1 MEKEIEFKKLYFRS
15 FRQIEDFYNKMKI
28 GTIVKWENNVG
39 SKLGIYMGGN
49 IQFAVLEIAKDKSV
63 KECVDN
69 LLLNSDIK
77 VKFENIAA
85 VLLSTYVC
93 FSEYRQE
100 ELLLWCMKKK
110 LLLKSEKVKSSYCT
124 FRRRLMLPND
134 N

>member
-1 MEKEIEFKKLYFRS
+1 MAKDIEFKKLYFRS

-28 GTIVKWENNVG
+28 GTIVKWESITNT
-39 SKLGIYMGGN
+39 KIGIYMGDN
-49 IQFAVLEIAKDKSV
+49 IQFAVLKIAKDKSV

-93 FSEYRQE
+93 FSDYRQE

-110 LLLKSEKVKSSYCT
+110 LLLKSNK
-124 FRRRLMLPND
+124 
-134 N
+134 

>member
-28 GTIVKWENNVG
+28 GTIVKWENKVG
-39 SKLGIYMGGN
+39 SKIGIYMGGN
-49 IQFAVLEIAKDKSV
+49 IQFAVLEIKNNKTV

-93 FSEYRQE
+93 ISDYRQE

-110 LLLKSEKVKSSYCT
+110 LLCNK
-124 FRRRLMLPND
+124 
-134 N
+134 

>member
-39 SKLGIYMGGN
+39 SKIGIYMGGN
-49 IQFAVLEIAKDKSV
+49 IQFAVLDINHKTV

-85 VLLSTYVC
+85 VLLTTYVC
-93 FSEYRQE
+93 ISDYRQE

-110 LLLKSEKVKSSYCT
+110 LL
-124 FRRRLMLPND
+124 MD
-134 N
+134 NTK

>member
-49 IQFAVLEIAKDKSV
+49 IQFAVLEVAKDKSV
-63 KECVDN
+63 KKCVDN

-77 VKFENIAA
+77 VKFKNIAA
-85 VLLSTYVC
+85 VLLGSYVC
-93 FSEYRQE
+93 FSDYRQE

-110 LLLKSEKVKSSYCT
+110 LLMNNTK
-124 FRRRLMLPND
+124 
-134 N
+134 

>member
-39 SKLGIYMGGN
+39 SKIGIYMGGN
-49 IQFAVLEIAKDKSV
+49 IQFAVLEVAKDNSV

-69 LLLNSDIK
+69 LLLNSDIN

-85 VLLSTYVC
+85 VLLSPYIC
-93 FSEYRQE
+93 FSDYRQE

-110 LLLKSEKVKSSYCT
+110 LLMNNTK
-124 FRRRLMLPND
+124 
-134 N
+134 